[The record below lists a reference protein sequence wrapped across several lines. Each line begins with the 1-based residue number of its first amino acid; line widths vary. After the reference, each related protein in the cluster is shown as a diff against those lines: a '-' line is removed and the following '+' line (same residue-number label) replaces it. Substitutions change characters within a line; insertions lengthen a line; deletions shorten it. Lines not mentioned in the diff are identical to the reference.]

1 MKLNAS
7 HDLFVASDMVN
18 AGLQD
23 DGTPYISETF
33 YVMLEDAHGNRYKH
47 YHLFPATVVTKDE
60 DGETLFISDKKQA
73 EERAAQ
79 LLSHQEPWKDQHELL
94 ETRSSGVRFSSLYRV
109 RTEQRSGA
117 GGSRGLSS
125 SSETP
130 RAS

>member
-79 LLSHQEPWKDQHELL
+79 LLSRIK
-94 ETRSSGVRFSSLYRV
+94 
-109 RTEQRSGA
+109 
-117 GGSRGLSS
+117 SRGKINMNFWRQGRPVYGSAAYIEYGQSNDL
-125 SSETP
+125 ELE
-130 RAS
+130 ALEG